1 MAISMQT
8 NDTIQLARIEEIE
21 QTKKILASFKSQQ
34 SAISKYLALLVKQ
47 LGTETERLWEQGF
60 LQNKDLSEMI
70 VLHPTMVATDKIMF
84 LDYLVQDSDLN
95 NAITAYTAIL
105 KTQKRR
111 MKEFEK
117 KAEMRSALE
126 QYLK

>member
-8 NDTIQLARIEEIE
+8 NDTIQLARIAEIE

>member
-1 MAISMQT
+1 MAIS

>member
-8 NDTIQLARIEEIE
+8 NETIQQTRIQEIE

-47 LGTETERLWEQGF
+47 LGTETEKLWEQGF

-70 VLHPTMVATDKIMF
+70 VCHPTMVATDKIMF

-95 NAITAYTAIL
+95 TSITAYTAIL
-105 KTQKRR
+105 KTQKR
-111 MKEFEK
+111 KLQEFEK
-117 KAEMRSALE
+117 KAQLKSALE

>member
-8 NDTIQLARIEEIE
+8 NETIQQTRIAEIE

-47 LGTETERLWEQGF
+47 LGAETEKLWEQGF

-95 NAITAYTAIL
+95 NAITSYTAIL
-105 KTQKRR
+105 KNQKR
-111 MKEFEK
+111 KLAEFEK
-117 KAEMRSALE
+117 KAELRSALE